1 MSNTYPTYH
10 TKSPL
15 RDIYL
20 YLKDNP
26 MSHDSRESE
35 DNFGEGHLENASEA
49 PRSTPKVRNAVL
61 GTILPDLFAGEI
73 AAMGRLLVKMSAAL
87 SRRALAEQDVLVK
100 CRDAANELRAQA
112 LLIAE
117 KCTKE
122 VKPGGSWSPLHGLS
136 AQVLSNQLLDL
147 SASLTEAVESLDER
161 HSNG

>member
-1 MSNTYPTYH
+1 MSDTYPTCH
-10 TKSPL
+10 GNATL

-20 YLKDNP
+20 YLKDNT

-35 DNFGEGHLENASEA
+35 DNVGEGQ
-49 PRSTPKVRNAVL
+49 STPKVRNAVL

-73 AAMGRLLVKMSAAL
+73 AAMGRLLVKMSASL